1 LPAFVLQG
9 TTKEVTYMSYDAFL
23 SHSHVD
29 KVWTRKLCD
38 RLATTDYNGRM
49 LRAWLDQRVLDPG
62 NLSSARELESAL
74 DRSRRLAVV
83 LTPESLASEWVQHE
97 IRYFLDMRHADDVV
111 LIRRRPC
118 SLPEPLVSSGF
129 VEWPES
135 MEGGEPL
142 EQLLRFLRPAA
153 DELAEYNH
161 RHAVRRAWGEAS
173 AQQTEDF
180 DPTPSEANRALL
192 DLLLSY
198 DIADL
203 DQEGPALA
211 GFDRVGQLIAETDAS
226 EGYNERMVLGEFM
239 AVAVLRN
246 AAYAQVAA
254 SYVRED
260 IRSEARPSFLTM
272 RNRALKGK
280 AGPPST
286 TNLLFAVARSG
297 SKLAEIDPSR
307 VDLSTMA
314 AVLHRL
320 DQRPVLGQQEKVVAI
335 MVGRTIGKLRS
346 TALVDALLHAL
357 VAWGSDASH
366 VAAAA
371 AISTAFDDHDPV
383 VFYTEELK
391 RLALRSKAPPIRPPL
406 PRIAQLLFDPST
418 RLARNTRVAEDVLRS
433 RDDFDRAFG
442 AYQPNGLWP
451 EIVDAPPVTK
461 LENGPLVGTVRRVSL
476 GNMESFADRL
486 GPTDIACLTEPRIV
500 DALLDGAGGYLIDDR
515 QADEPLGNRLRL
527 RSARFATCGKDI
539 IDRFED
545 GSVLVLWQ
553 SRQDSSPTGFAVGLE

>member
-1 LPAFVLQG
+1 LPAPALQG
-9 TTKEVTYMSYDAFL
+9 TTKEVTPMSYDVFL
-23 SHSHVD
+23 SHSHFD
-29 KVWTRKLCD
+29 KVWTRNLCD

-62 NLSSARELESAL
+62 SLSSARELESAL

-83 LTPESLASEWVQHE
+83 LTPESLASDWVQHE
-97 IRYFLDMRHADDVV
+97 IRYFLGIRNTDDVV
-111 LIRRRPC
+111 LIGRRPC
-118 SLPEPLVSSGF
+118 SIPEPLVSSGF

-135 MEGGEPL
+135 MKDGEPL
-142 EQLLRFLRPAA
+142 GQLLRLLRPAA
-153 DELAEYNH
+153 DDMAEYNH
-161 RHAVRRAWGEAS
+161 RRAVRRAWGEAR
-173 AQQTEDF
+173 ARQTEDF
-180 DPTPSEANRALL
+180 DPTPTEANHTLL

-211 GFDRVGQLIAETDAS
+211 GFDRVGQLIGEMDGS
-226 EGYNERMVLGEFM
+226 EGYNERMILGEFL

-254 SYVRED
+254 SFVRKD

-272 RNRALKGK
+272 RNRALRGK

-320 DQRPVLGQQEKVVAI
+320 DRRPVLSQQEKVVAI
-335 MVGRTIGKLRS
+335 MVGRTLGKLRS
-346 TALVDALLHAL
+346 TVLVDALLYAL

-371 AISTAFDDHDPV
+371 AISTTFDDHDPV

-391 RLALRSKAPPIRPPL
+391 RLTAGSKAPPIRPPM
-406 PRIAQLLFDPST
+406 PRIARLLFDPST
-418 RLARNTRVAEDVLRS
+418 RLAGNTRVAEEVRRS

-442 AYQPNGLWP
+442 AYRANGIWP
-451 EIVDAPPVTK
+451 EIADAPPVTK
-461 LENGPLVGTVRRVSL
+461 LENGPLVGTLRRVSL
-476 GNMESFADRL
+476 GNMESFADSL

-500 DALLDGAGGYLIDDR
+500 DALFDGAGGYLIDEQ

-527 RSARFATCGKDI
+527 RNARFATCGKDI
-539 IDRFED
+539 MDRFED

-553 SRQDSSPTGFAVGLE
+553 SSQDSSPTGFAVGFR